1 MKTLRRERP
10 HPRRRLERVRC
21 AFIIKLEA
29 KRKIKAA
36 SEFFIERER
45 ERGGEWK
52 VQGRESEK

>member
-36 SEFFIERER
+36 SEFFIETER
-45 ERGGEWK
+45 EESRVESAREGE
-52 VQGRESEK
+52 

>member
-36 SEFFIERER
+36 SEFFYRERER
-45 ERGGEWK
+45 ERGVESAREGE
-52 VQGRESEK
+52 